1 MPGPAIRFV
10 ASKSAKNSSGTVHL
24 LCHVKPGVSAQREGI
39 AAVSDERIEICVAA
53 QPKDGEAN
61 RAVREVIAGA
71 LRVAKSDVEVVKGM
85 KSRDK
90 TVVVRTGVV
99 GTAEEEVNHIRAVL
113 EGKE

>member
-1 MPGPAIRFV
+1 MSGPAIRFV
-10 ASKSAKNSSGTVHL
+10 ASKSAKNSSGT
-24 LCHVKPGVSAQREGI
+24 PGVSAQREGI

-85 KSRDK
+85 KSREK
-90 TVVVRTGVV
+90 TVVVQTGMK
-99 GTAEEEVNHIRAVL
+99 GTAEEEVNRIRAGL
-113 EGKE
+113 EGRE

>member
-1 MPGPAIRFV
+1 MSGPAIRFV
-10 ASKSAKNSSGTVHL
+10 ASKSAKNCTGTVQL
-24 LCHVKPGVSAQREGI
+24 LCHVKPGVSAQRKGI

-85 KSRDK
+85 KSREK
-90 TVVVRTGVV
+90 TVVVQTGMK
-99 GTAEEEVNHIRAVL
+99 GTAEEEVNRIRAVL
-113 EGKE
+113 EGRR

>member
-1 MPGPAIRFV
+1 MSGPAIRFV
-10 ASKSAKNSSGTVHL
+10 ASKSAKSCSGTVQL

-71 LRVAKSDVEVVKGM
+71 LRVAKSEVEVVKGM

-90 TVVVRTGVV
+90 TVVVQTGLK
-99 GTAEEEVNHIRAVL
+99 GTAEEQVNRIRAVL
-113 EGKE
+113 EGRE